1 MIYLNFGIFFTLM
14 LLYFFGLW
22 KYSKRAKQAPALPVT
37 YKVPFSK
44 KLNAKIVLVKLS
56 EVCFWASIFFLLVAL
71 SHPKKVDE
79 LHSTVSLAKSEIPRS
94 GIALYFLLD
103 ESGSMTEKV
112 TTLNDTGSRVET
124 PKIDLAKKAIL
135 QFMNG
140 NSGLNLP
147 GRKDDLVGLIS
158 FARVPEVLCP
168 LTLNRE
174 EIANK
179 LNAVQPIKDDIRNG
193 TAIGYAIFKAVNI
206 IVATKHFA
214 ARQQE
219 AHKSVYHIA
228 NQAIIII
235 TDGLQSPHPDDKDNP
250 FRFMPADEAINY
262 AKDNGVRVF
271 YVGIDPVLSQRE
283 FADDVAK
290 MRKSMQD
297 SGGELFLASTTASV
311 ESILAKIDK
320 MEKSDLPPQVVAR
333 QNPVHEESLV
343 HMFVLMAIFA
353 LGAGILLE
361 TTIVRTAP

>member
-14 LLYFFGLW
+14 LLYLLGLW
-22 KYSKRAKQAPALPVT
+22 RYTKTAKKAPALPIT
-37 YKVPFSK
+37 QSTPFVG
-44 KLNAKIVLVKLS
+44 KLSLKMALAKMS
-56 EVCFWASIFFLLVAL
+56 EVCFFASIFFLLIAL
-71 SHPKKVDE
+71 SQPIKVDKMN
-79 LHSTVSLAKSEIPRS
+79 SAVSLAKSEIPRS

-112 TTLNDTGSRVET
+112 TALSDTGSRVES

-135 QFMNG
+135 QFING

-174 EIANK
+174 EIAEK
-179 LNAVQPIKDDIRNG
+179 LKTVQPIKEDIRNG

-219 AHKSVYHIA
+219 VHKGVYHIA

-283 FADDVAK
+283 FAEDVAK
-290 MRKSMQD
+290 MKKSMQE

-320 MEKSDLPPQVVAR
+320 MEKSDLPPQIVAR

-343 HMFVLMAIFA
+343 HLFVLLAILT
-353 LGAGILLE
+353 LGTGILLE